1 MSTSMRPAPLAK
13 SLSGSFPFDMARWPT
28 TAKRRTSC
36 LLSAFNECL
45 NGFVEVLWRI
55 EDKVR
60 TLLVN
65 EVTPRFVGHS
75 KVFQPIGNHS
85 GHACFLNLS
94 VGSVNEVG
102 LFDTRFKFEANT
114 DGA

>member
-1 MSTSMRPAPLAK
+1 MENRGQSAHPAGQR
-13 SLSGSFPFDMARWPT
+13 GS
-28 TAKRRTSC
+28 
-36 LLSAFNECL
+36 
-45 NGFVEVLWRI
+45 
-55 EDKVR
+55 
-60 TLLVN
+60 
-65 EVTPRFVGHS
+65 PRFVGLS

-102 LFDTRFKFEANT
+102 LFDTRFEFEANT